1 MKKKERRA
9 NVNSFDENRRTY
21 EVMMNDKSLRSVP
34 EKGLEAAYIC
44 PRCSEWYNTR
54 DYHNSAGHRET
65 CSKLS
70 LKLAM

>member
-1 MKKKERRA
+1 MTKKERRA

-44 PRCSEWYNTR
+44 PGCSEWYNSP
-54 DYHNSAGHRET
+54 DYHKTAPHRKK
-65 CSKLS
+65 CSRLS
-70 LKLAM
+70 RKLAM